1 LSVSDY
7 LYFRKYRNNLTQ
19 YIIYNCCITPDKKK
33 RGRVNLTENEI
44 LGLLKELTRVELYLK
59 YG

>member
-1 LSVSDY
+1 

-44 LGLLKELTRVELYLK
+44 LGLLKELARVELYLK
-59 YG
+59 NG